1 MGFMRFVCG
10 EGGEGTLGLSRF
22 NFNMLGAAGWD
33 GAPNFP
39 PHDLVTIDGKSNQ
52 MEWEISYQEDVLK
65 INAFVVN
72 SLGNFAL

>member
-1 MGFMRFVCG
+1 
-10 EGGEGTLGLSRF
+10 
-22 NFNMLGAAGWD
+22 MLGAAGWD